1 MLDICI
7 IVGVKVCDIYI
18 FMLELFEKVF
28 GLIIIMLAWK
38 KVCLINCIFNELQ
51 LVDVLQ
57 IVSWKL
63 EGIDWIIYN
72 YVNVFFCIGFD
83 IGVCF
88 FM

>member
-28 GLIIIMLAWK
+28 GLIIIMLVWK

-51 LVDVLQ
+51 LVDVL
-57 IVSWKL
+57 
-63 EGIDWIIYN
+63 
-72 YVNVFFCIGFD
+72 
-83 IGVCF
+83 
-88 FM
+88 